1 MHITHRTLSN
11 VLNIKGLLE
20 DKPGDLRENA
30 VIISVSEYKLLKL
43 MSSPMD
49 RKGFSFVKKKTKKS
63 LRNHTACKKT
73 QTFPYLLCTEDE
85 RHLGI
90 TRHQVKLY
98 CVQVLILPCKI

>member
-30 VIISVSEYKLLKL
+30 VIISVSEYKLRKL

-49 RKGFSFVKKKTKKS
+49 RKGFSFVKKKQRNLLEITQHVKKPRHFHIYFA
-63 LRNHTACKKT
+63 LRMNVT
-73 QTFPYLLCTEDE
+73 
-85 RHLGI
+85 
-90 TRHQVKLY
+90 
-98 CVQVLILPCKI
+98 